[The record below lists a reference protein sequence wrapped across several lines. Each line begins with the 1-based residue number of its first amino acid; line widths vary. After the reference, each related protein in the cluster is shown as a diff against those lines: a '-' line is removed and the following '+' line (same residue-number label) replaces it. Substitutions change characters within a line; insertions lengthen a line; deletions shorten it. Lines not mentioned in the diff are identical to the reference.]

1 MIRSMT
7 GFGRA
12 ECVEN
17 GIKVTVEIQSV
28 NGRFLDLKTKLPRFL
43 NEYEDELRKIC
54 QKYINRGRVFL
65 SIYIDQPDARL
76 NNLKVDFD
84 LANRYVKLAEEMAV
98 RYDIDNRLDARSLLT
113 LPDVLKFDE
122 NNSDNENIWE
132 IANSSV
138 IKAFE
143 THKTMREKE
152 GTAMGSDISNRLNTV
167 KGYIEDIEKM
177 APEIIETNTAKFRKK
192 IELLIDVDKVDE
204 NRLIM
209 EAAVYSTRV
218 DITEECVRFK
228 SHNDLFAEEISGE
241 KTSGKKL
248 SFLLQEMNREANT
261 ITSKVLD
268 ANISQFVVQ
277 IKEELEKMR
286 EQIENIE

>member
-12 ECVEN
+12 ECDEN

-54 QKYINRGRVFL
+54 RKYINRGRVFL

-167 KGYIEDIEKM
+167 KGYIEDIEKG
-177 APEIIETNTAKFRKK
+177 
-192 IELLIDVDKVDE
+192 
-204 NRLIM
+204 RL
-209 EAAVYSTRV
+209 
-218 DITEECVRFK
+218 K
-228 SHNDLFAEEISGE
+228 SLKQIPPNFV
-241 KTSGKKL
+241 KKL
-248 SFLLQEMNREANT
+248 SY
-261 ITSKVLD
+261 
-268 ANISQFVVQ
+268 
-277 IKEELEKMR
+277 
-286 EQIENIE
+286 